1 MNYDNWKSDVPD
13 TDECTL
19 EWRTCECP
27 ACRDYRDN
35 DRYLNGDEEPSEAPD
50 YAAIQ
55 DEARRLK

>member
-1 MNYDNWKSDVPD
+1 MDAPQWNGPD
-13 TDECTL
+13 DRQDECTL

-35 DRYLNGDEEPSEAPD
+35 DRYLNGDEQAEAPD

-55 DEARRLK
+55 DEARPLK